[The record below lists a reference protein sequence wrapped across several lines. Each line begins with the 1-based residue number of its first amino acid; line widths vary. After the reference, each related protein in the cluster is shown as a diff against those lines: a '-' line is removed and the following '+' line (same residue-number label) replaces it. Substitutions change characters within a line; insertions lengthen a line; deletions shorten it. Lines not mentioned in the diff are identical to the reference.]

1 MYEIN
6 KFIAN
11 QGLDSSDPEGH
22 FAELTRWSPRTAN
35 RLAEEEGLV
44 LDDPHWEVIY
54 CLRERYRK
62 LGPDWTAR
70 QMTKELERDFAGA
83 GGRRFLY
90 TLFPRGPLA
99 QGCKLAGLPL
109 PHGTVNRSF
118 GSVH

>member
-1 MYEIN
+1 MYDIN

-11 QGLDSSDPEGH
+11 EGLESRDPEGYWS
-22 FAELTRWSPRTAN
+22 ELARWSPLFAN
-35 RLAEEEGLV
+35 RMAAEEGLT
-44 LDDPHWEVIY
+44 LEEDHWEVIY
-54 CLRERYRK
+54 CLRERFRK

-70 QMTKELERDFAGA
+70 RMTRELDKDFAAA

-90 TLFPRGPLA
+90 TLFPGGPLA

-109 PHGTVNRSF
+109 PLGTLNRSF

>member
-1 MYEIN
+1 MYDIN

-11 QGLDSSDPEGH
+11 QGLESRDPEGNC
-22 FAELTRWSPRTAN
+22 ADLTRWSPLIAN
-35 RLAEEEGLV
+35 RLSEEAGLT
-44 LDDPHWEVIY
+44 LEEDHWAVIY
-54 CLRERYRK
+54 CLREHFRK

-70 QMTKELERDFAGA
+70 QMTRVLDKDFAAA

-90 TLFPRGPLA
+90 ALFPGGPLA

-109 PHGTVNRSF
+109 PQGTLNRSF

>member
-1 MYEIN
+1 MYDIN

-11 QGLDSSDPEGH
+11 QGLESRDPDGYC
-22 FAELTRWSPRTAN
+22 ADLARWSPLIAN
-35 RLAEEEGLV
+35 RMAMEDGLTLEE
-44 LDDPHWEVIY
+44 DHWTVIY
-54 CLRERYRK
+54 CLRERFRK

-70 QMTKELERDFAGA
+70 KMTRELEKDFAEA

-90 TLFPRGPLA
+90 TLFPGGPLA

-109 PHGTVNRSF
+109 PLGTINRSF

>member
-1 MYEIN
+1 MYDIN

-11 QGLDSSDPEGH
+11 QGLESRDPDGYG
-22 FAELTRWSPRTAN
+22 ADLSRWSPLIAN
-35 RLAEEEGLV
+35 RLAMEEGLT
-44 LDDPHWEVIY
+44 LEEDHWAVIY
-54 CLRERYRK
+54 CLRERFRK

-70 QMTKELERDFAGA
+70 QMTRELEKDFAEA

-90 TLFPRGPLA
+90 ALFPGGPLA

-109 PHGTVNRSF
+109 PQGTINRSF

>member
-1 MYEIN
+1 MYDIN

-11 QGLDSSDPEGH
+11 QGLESRDPDGN
-22 FAELTRWSPRTAN
+22 FADLARWSPLIAN
-35 RLAEEEGLV
+35 RMAMEDGLTLEE
-44 LDDPHWEVIY
+44 DHWEVIY
-54 CLRERYRK
+54 CLRERFRK

-70 QMTKELERDFAGA
+70 QMTRELEKDFSEA

-90 TLFPRGPLA
+90 LLFPGGPLA

-109 PHGTVNRSF
+109 PQGTINRSF